1 LDFVTLPRPEHGQLA
16 CVSQSDN
23 LMTSETRKF
32 PDDRTA
38 PKRRKKL
45 SDAEIKELE
54 LAGGVEGGMEAGSGS
69 PKQGDGKRDDPPD

>member
-1 LDFVTLPRPEHGQLA
+1 
-16 CVSQSDN
+16 
-23 LMTSETRKF
+23 MTSGTRKF